1 MCRNSSG
8 SRPLISPSNRTAI
21 FHHMETLQK
30 YTKEYLFDKFR
41 AEYLNQHHQ
50 RLAIP
55 HHSLHHIPQ
64 TIASRSQLPPPP
76 NTSRPVLAIDTAP
89 PHSAPNHHPALSVS
103 REVVIG
109 REIHSGPPVRGAH
122 PDAMSTST
130 SARLSP
136 SAPSQ
141 SSFLQLNFSSI
152 FRPAGL
158 ILDQLIVRLAH
169 IPLVQDQQNS
179 EPKRFLSHVIS
190 VAVRLFSYRNRRMT
204 NVDVAT
210 SAQAEM

>member
-1 MCRNSSG
+1 
-8 SRPLISPSNRTAI
+8 
-21 FHHMETLQK
+21 
-30 YTKEYLFDKFR
+30 
-41 AEYLNQHHQ
+41 
-50 RLAIP
+50 
-55 HHSLHHIPQ
+55 
-64 TIASRSQLPPPP
+64 
-76 NTSRPVLAIDTAP
+76 
-89 PHSAPNHHPALSVS
+89 
-103 REVVIG
+103 
-109 REIHSGPPVRGAH
+109 
-122 PDAMSTST
+122 MSTST

-169 IPLVQDQQNS
+169 IHLVQDQQNS

-190 VAVRLFSYRNRRMT
+190 VAVRLFGYGNSRMT
-204 NVDVAT
+204 NVDVTT